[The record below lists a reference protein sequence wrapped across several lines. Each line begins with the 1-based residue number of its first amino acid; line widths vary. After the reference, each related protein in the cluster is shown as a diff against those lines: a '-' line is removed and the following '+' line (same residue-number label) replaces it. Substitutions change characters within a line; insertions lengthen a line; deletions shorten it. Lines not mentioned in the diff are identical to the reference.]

1 MCGLTPSEPYRYTAY
16 QNPQCT
22 RDRGILHGS
31 SGTRDLTF
39 NFTRLSSKATCVLS
53 TLISR
58 CGAKTQ
64 VPTRDASAPRRTRRQ
79 RFHMHYHRT
88 VCSSSH
94 VPTSA
99 AQQHQSSHLH
109 RSMHLATQRQ
119 ARPSLSGALC
129 HRARALFSAG
139 MHDGMLLSTLPGPWP
154 PLLCFASLA
163 LGRGAMHVS

>member
-99 AQQHQSSHLH
+99 AHSIPQPTFSGRL
-109 RSMHLATQRQ
+109 LDFE
-119 ARPSLSGALC
+119 LSYFGNLS
-129 HRARALFSAG
+129 RDSQI
-139 MHDGMLLSTLPGPWP
+139 DISTLRHLTKGYS
-154 PLLCFASLA
+154 FEMAFTEFR
-163 LGRGAMHVS
+163 GRDTV